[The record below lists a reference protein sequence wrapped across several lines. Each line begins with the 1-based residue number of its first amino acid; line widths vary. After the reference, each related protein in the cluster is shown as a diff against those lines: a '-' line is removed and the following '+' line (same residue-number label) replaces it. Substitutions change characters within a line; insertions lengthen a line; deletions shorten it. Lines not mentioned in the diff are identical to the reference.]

1 MNLSCLSE
9 IYFYQLKPYLSF
21 ACQGDLSVEPWFIAA
36 EFYRVCGYFNRPD
49 SLRFLRATN
58 LDLRDNAK
66 VITAESGEAV
76 SSRVGRHQVKFTPRA
91 SIGILVSELWP
102 QWGASYC
109 VGGLCSRVTDRPS
122 WRERL
127 RDDGN
132 GKWTKLLA
140 GTGQRCSEHV
150 VR

>member
-58 LDLRDNAK
+58 LIYATTQRSLPQNQAK
-66 VITAESGEAV
+66 
-76 SSRVGRHQVKFTPRA
+76 P
-91 SIGILVSELWP
+91 
-102 QWGASYC
+102 
-109 VGGLCSRVTDRPS
+109 
-122 WRERL
+122 
-127 RDDGN
+127 
-132 GKWTKLLA
+132 
-140 GTGQRCSEHV
+140 
-150 VR
+150 